1 MPTERLGKL
10 RHNARR
16 AKAEAVRTMSW
27 MGRRPTFTSVLVHQ
41 LEAAGTQA
49 LVANLEVLADVGA
62 ATIVVQALVG
72 PCTGLSRHRSV
83 ILEPLTLH
91 WKH

>member
-1 MPTERLGKL
+1 MGTALLPTERLGKL
-10 RHNARR
+10 RHNARQ
-16 AKAEAVRTMSW
+16 AKAEAVRITAW
-27 MGRRPTFTSVLVHQ
+27 MGCRPTFTSVLVHQ

-72 PCTGLSRHRSV
+72 PCTG
-83 ILEPLTLH
+83 
-91 WKH
+91 